1 MVMSN
6 SIYEP
11 GILVQL
17 VSQLDWGIGQVQSVM
32 GEKVTVNFEHR
43 GKVVLNIDRVE
54 LIFLDGES

>member
-1 MVMSN
+1 MSN

-17 VSQLDWGIGQVQSVM
+17 VSQLDWGIGQVQSVL

-43 GKVVLNIDRVE
+43 GKVILNIDRVE
-54 LIFLDGES
+54 LILLDGES

>member
-1 MVMSN
+1 MSN

-17 VSQLDWGIGQVQSVM
+17 VSQLDWGIGQVQSVL

-54 LIFLDGES
+54 LILLDGESL

>member
-1 MVMSN
+1 MSN

-11 GILVQL
+11 GVLVQL
-17 VSQLDWGIGQVQSVM
+17 VSQLDWGIGQVQSVL

-54 LIFLDGES
+54 LILLDGES

>member
-1 MVMSN
+1 MMSN

-17 VSQLDWGIGQVQSVM
+17 VSQLDWGIGQVQSVL

-54 LIFLDGES
+54 LILLDGES

>member
-1 MVMSN
+1 MSN

-17 VSQLDWGIGQVQSVM
+17 VSQLDWGIGQVQSVL

-43 GKVVLNIDRVE
+43 GKVVLNIDKVE
-54 LIFLDGES
+54 LILLDGES

>member
-1 MVMSN
+1 MSN

-17 VSQLDWGIGQVQSVM
+17 VSQLDWGIGQVQSVL

-54 LIFLDGES
+54 LILLDGER

>member
-1 MVMSN
+1 MSN

-11 GILVQL
+11 GILVQF
-17 VSQLDWGIGQVQSVM
+17 VSQLDWGIGQVQSVL

-54 LIFLDGES
+54 LILLDGDS

>member
-1 MVMSN
+1 MSN
-6 SIYEP
+6 SIYVP

-17 VSQLDWGIGQVQSVM
+17 VSQLDWGIGQVQSVL

-54 LIFLDGES
+54 LILLDGES

>member
-1 MVMSN
+1 MSN

-17 VSQLDWGIGQVQSVM
+17 VSQLDWGIGQVQSVL

-54 LIFLDGES
+54 LILFDGES

>member
-1 MVMSN
+1 MSN

-17 VSQLDWGIGQVQSVM
+17 VSQLDWGIGQVQSVL

-54 LIFLDGES
+54 LILLDGET

>member
-1 MVMSN
+1 MSN

-17 VSQLDWGIGQVQSVM
+17 VSQLDLGIGQVQSVL

-54 LIFLDGES
+54 LILLDGES

>member
-1 MVMSN
+1 MSN

-17 VSQLDWGIGQVQSVM
+17 GSQLDWGIGQVQSVL

-54 LIFLDGES
+54 LILLDGES

>member
-1 MVMSN
+1 MSN

-11 GILVQL
+11 GILVKL
-17 VSQLDWGIGQVQSVM
+17 VSQLDWGIGQVQSVL

-54 LIFLDGES
+54 LILLDGES

>member
-1 MVMSN
+1 MSN

-17 VSQLDWGIGQVQSVM
+17 VSQLDWGIGQVQSVL

-54 LIFLDGES
+54 LILLDGESE

>member
-1 MVMSN
+1 MSN

-17 VSQLDWGIGQVQSVM
+17 VSQLDWGIGQVQSVL

-54 LIFLDGES
+54 LILLDGES

>member
-1 MVMSN
+1 MSN

-17 VSQLDWGIGQVQSVM
+17 VSQLDWGIGPVQSVL

-54 LIFLDGES
+54 LILLDGES